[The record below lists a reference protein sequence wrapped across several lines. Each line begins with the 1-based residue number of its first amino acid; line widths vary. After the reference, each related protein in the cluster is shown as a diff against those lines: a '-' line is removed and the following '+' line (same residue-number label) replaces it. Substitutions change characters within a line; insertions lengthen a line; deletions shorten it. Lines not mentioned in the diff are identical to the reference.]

1 MILAATGT
9 GVVLLEL
16 GAIILVLGVLGRLAG
31 RVGLSPVP
39 LYLCV
44 GLLLGDDAPLDLGA
58 SAEFIETAA
67 AIGVALL
74 LFLLGLEYTADE
86 LFSTLRAQAP
96 AGAVDLVLNFTPG
109 LLAGLMLGWSP
120 LAAFVLGG
128 VTYIS
133 SSGIIAKLLGD
144 LNRLGNRETPVI
156 LSILVIEDLVM
167 AFYLPLTA
175 GLLAGG
181 SAIATGT
188 SVLTAAVVV
197 LVVMAGARWLGPA
210 FSRLVLSESSEVLLF
225 TVLGLTL
232 VIAGI
237 AEELQVSAAVGAFL
251 VGIALSGPAAE
262 RSEPLLLPLRD
273 LFAAS
278 FFVFFGLQI
287 DLGAVPGALPVAV
300 ALAVVTAT
308 TKLYTGWWAARRA
321 GVGTRGRWR
330 AGATLV
336 ARGEFSVIIAGL
348 AAVEGVNDDLP
359 AVTAA
364 YVLVLAVAGP
374 IAARVIDP
382 ILARRSRS
390 ADSREVAH
398 RDSR

>member
-1 MILAATGT
+1 VILAATGT

-16 GAIILVLGVLGRLAG
+16 GAIILVLGILGRLAG
-31 RVGLSPVP
+31 RVRLSPVP
-39 LYLCV
+39 LYLGV
-44 GLLLGDDAPLDLGA
+44 GLLLGPDAPLDLGA

-96 AGAVDLVLNFTPG
+96 AGAVDLALNFVPG
-109 LLAGLMLGWSP
+109 LLAGLLLGWSP
-120 LAAFVLGG
+120 LEAFVLGG

-144 LNRLGNRETPVI
+144 LGRLGNRETPVI

-181 SAIATGT
+181 SALATGT
-188 SVLTAAVVV
+188 SVVVAVVV
-197 LVVMAGARWLGPA
+197 VIAVMVGVRWLGPA

-232 VIAGI
+232 FIAGL

-262 RSEPLLLPLRD
+262 RAEPLLLPLRD

-287 DLGAVPGALPVAV
+287 DLGGVPGALPVAA
-300 ALAVVTAT
+300 ALAVVTAA
-308 TKLYTGWWAARRA
+308 TKLFTGWWAAGRA
-321 GVGTRGRWR
+321 GVGRRGRWR
-330 AGATLV
+330 AGATLIP
-336 ARGEFSVIIAGL
+336 RGEFSVIIAGL
-348 AAVEGVNDDLP
+348 AAVEGVGDDLA

-364 YVLVLAVAGP
+364 YVLILAVAGP
-374 IAARVIDP
+374 VAARVIDP
-382 ILARRSRS
+382 LLARS
-390 ADSREVAH
+390 APAAGSPGT
-398 RDSR
+398 

>member
-1 MILAATGT
+1 
-9 GVVLLEL
+9 
-16 GAIILVLGVLGRLAG
+16 
-31 RVGLSPVP
+31 
-39 LYLCV
+39 
-44 GLLLGDDAPLDLGA
+44 
-58 SAEFIETAA
+58 
-67 AIGVALL
+67 
-74 LFLLGLEYTADE
+74 
-86 LFSTLRAQAP
+86 
-96 AGAVDLVLNFTPG
+96 
-109 LLAGLMLGWSP
+109 
-120 LAAFVLGG
+120 

-144 LNRLGNRETPVI
+144 LGRLGNRETPVI

-181 SAIATGT
+181 SALATGT
-188 SVLTAAVVV
+188 SVLTAAIVVV
-197 LVVMAGARWLGPA
+197 AVMAGARWLGPA
-210 FSRLVLSESSEVLLF
+210 FSRLVLTDSSEVLLF

-287 DLGAVPGALPVAV
+287 DLSAVPSALPVAA
-300 ALAVVTAT
+300 ALAAVTAA
-308 TKLYTGWWAARRA
+308 TKVGTGWWAAGRA
-321 GVGTRGRWR
+321 GVGRRGRWR

-348 AAVEGVNDDLP
+348 AAVEGVGDDLA

-364 YVLVLAVAGP
+364 YVLILAVAGP
-374 IAARVIDP
+374 IAARVVDP
-382 ILARRSRS
+382 ILARPAR
-390 ADSREVAH
+390 VAPH
-398 RDSR
+398 AEG

>member
-1 MILAATGT
+1 
-9 GVVLLEL
+9 
-16 GAIILVLGVLGRLAG
+16 
-31 RVGLSPVP
+31 
-39 LYLCV
+39 
-44 GLLLGDDAPLDLGA
+44 
-58 SAEFIETAA
+58 
-67 AIGVALL
+67 
-74 LFLLGLEYTADE
+74 
-86 LFSTLRAQAP
+86 
-96 AGAVDLVLNFTPG
+96 
-109 LLAGLMLGWSP
+109 
-120 LAAFVLGG
+120 

-144 LNRLGNRETPVI
+144 LGRLGNRETPVI

-181 SAIATGT
+181 SALATGT
-188 SVLTAAVVV
+188 SVLTAAIVVV
-197 LVVMAGARWLGPA
+197 AVMAGARWLGP
-210 FSRLVLSESSEVLLF
+210 
-225 TVLGLTL
+225 
-232 VIAGI
+232 

-287 DLGAVPGALPVAV
+287 DLSAVPSALPVAA
-300 ALAVVTAT
+300 ALAAVTAA
-308 TKLYTGWWAARRA
+308 TKVGTGWWAAGRA
-321 GVGTRGRWR
+321 GVGRRGRWR

-348 AAVEGVNDDLP
+348 AAVEGVGDDLA

-364 YVLVLAVAGP
+364 YVLILAVAGP
-374 IAARVIDP
+374 IAARVVDP
-382 ILARRSRS
+382 ILARPAR
-390 ADSREVAH
+390 VAPH
-398 RDSR
+398 AEG

>member
-1 MILAATGT
+1 VILAATGT

-16 GAIILVLGVLGRLAG
+16 GAIFLVLGILGRLAG

-39 LYLCV
+39 LYLGV
-44 GLLLGDDAPLDLGA
+44 GLLLGEDAPLDLGA

-74 LFLLGLEYTADE
+74 LFLIGLEYSADE

-96 AGAVDLVLNFTPG
+96 AGAVDLALNFTPG
-109 LLAGLMLGWSP
+109 LLAGLLLGWSP
-120 LAAFVLGG
+120 LASFVLGG

-144 LNRLGNRETPVI
+144 LGRLGNRETPVI

-181 SAIATGT
+181 SAVATGT
-188 SVLTAAVVV
+188 SVLTAVVV
-197 LVVMAGARWLGPA
+197 VVVVMAGARWLGPA
-210 FSRLVLSESSEVLLF
+210 FSRLILTESSEVLLF

-262 RSEPLLLPLRD
+262 RAEPLLLPLRD

-287 DLGAVPGALPVAV
+287 DLGAVPSALPVAAV
-300 ALAVVTAT
+300 LAAVTAA
-308 TKLYTGWWAARRA
+308 TKVFTGWWAAGRA
-321 GVGTRGRWR
+321 GIGRRGRWR
-330 AGATLV
+330 AGVTLV

-348 AAVEGVNDDLP
+348 AAVEGVGDDLA

-364 YVLVLAVAGP
+364 YVLILAVAGP
-374 IAARVIDP
+374 VAARVIEP
-382 ILARRSRS
+382 ILARPGRVVPH
-390 ADSREVAH
+390 AGG
-398 RDSR
+398 

>member
-16 GAIILVLGVLGRLAG
+16 GAIILALGVLGRLAG
-31 RVGLSPVP
+31 RVRLSPVP
-39 LYLCV
+39 LYLGV
-44 GLLLGDDAPLDLGA
+44 GLLLGEDAPLDLGA
-58 SAEFIETAA
+58 SAEFIETGA

-74 LFLLGLEYTADE
+74 LFLIGLEYSADE

-96 AGAVDLVLNFTPG
+96 AGAVDLALNFTPG
-109 LLAGLMLGWSP
+109 LLGGLLLGWSP
-120 LAAFVLGG
+120 LASFVLGG

-144 LNRLGNRETPVI
+144 LGRLGNRETPVV

-181 SAIATGT
+181 SAVATGT
-188 SVLTAAVVV
+188 SVLTAVVV
-197 LVVMAGARWLGPA
+197 VVVVMAGARWLGPA
-210 FSRLVLSESSEVLLF
+210 FSRLILTESSEVLLF

-237 AEELQVSAAVGAFL
+237 AEELLVSAAVGAFL

-262 RSEPLLLPLRD
+262 RAEPLLLPLRD

-287 DLGAVPGALPVAV
+287 DLGAVPSVLPVA
-300 ALAVVTAT
+300 ALLAAVTAA
-308 TKLYTGWWAARRA
+308 TKVFTGWWAAGRA
-321 GVGTRGRWR
+321 GIGRRGRWR
-330 AGATLV
+330 AGVTLI

-348 AAVEGVNDDLP
+348 ATVEGVGDDLA

-364 YVLVLAVAGP
+364 YVLILAVAGP
-374 IAARVIDP
+374 VAARVIEP
-382 ILARRSRS
+382 ILARPGR
-390 ADSREVAH
+390 VVPH
-398 RDSR
+398 TGG

>member
-1 MILAATGT
+1 VILAATGT

-16 GAIILVLGVLGRLAG
+16 GAIILVLGILGRLAG
-31 RVGLSPVP
+31 RVRLSPVP
-39 LYLCV
+39 LYLGV
-44 GLLLGDDAPLDLGA
+44 GLLLGEDAPLDLGA
-58 SAEFIETAA
+58 SADFIETAA

-74 LFLLGLEYTADE
+74 LFLLGLEYSADE

-109 LLAGLMLGWSP
+109 LLGGLLLGWSP
-120 LAAFVLGG
+120 LEAFVLGG

-144 LNRLGNRETPVI
+144 LGRLGNRETPVI

-181 SAIATGT
+181 SALATGT
-188 SVLTAAVVV
+188 SVLTAVVV
-197 LVVMAGARWLGPA
+197 VIVVMAGARWLGPA
-210 FSRLVLSESSEVLLF
+210 FSRLVLTESSEVLLF

-287 DLGAVPGALPVAV
+287 DLGAVPAALPVA
-300 ALAVVTAT
+300 AGLATVTAV
-308 TKLYTGWWAARRA
+308 TKLVTGWWAAGRA
-321 GVGTRGRWR
+321 GIGRRGRWR

-364 YVLVLAVAGP
+364 YVLVLAIAGP
-374 IAARVIDP
+374 VAARVVDP
-382 ILARRSRS
+382 ILARPGR
-390 ADSREVAH
+390 VAP
-398 RDSR
+398 DPT

>member
-1 MILAATGT
+1 MILAATGS

-16 GAIILVLGVLGRLAG
+16 GAIILVLGILGRMAG

-39 LYLCV
+39 LYLAV
-44 GLLLGDDAPLDLGA
+44 GLMLGDDAPLDLGA

-74 LFLLGLEYTADE
+74 LFLLGLEYSADQ

-96 AGAVDLVLNFTPG
+96 AGAVDLALNFTPG
-109 LLAGLMLGWSP
+109 LLAGLLLGWSP
-120 LAAFVLGG
+120 LESFVLGG

-144 LNRLGNRETPVI
+144 LGRLGNRETPVI

-181 SAIATGT
+181 SALATGT
-188 SVLTAAVVV
+188 SVVTAVVV
-197 LVVMAGARWLGPA
+197 VVVVMIAARWLGPA
-210 FSRLVLSESSEVLLF
+210 FSRLVLTDSSEVLLF

-232 VIAGI
+232 LIAGL

-262 RSEPLLLPLRD
+262 RAEPLLLPLRD
-273 LFAAS
+273 LFAAA

-287 DLGAVPGALPVAV
+287 DLGAVPAALPVAA
-300 ALAVVTAT
+300 ALAVVTSAT
-308 TKLYTGWWAARRA
+308 KVFTGWWAAGRA
-321 GVGTRGRWR
+321 GIGRRGRWR

-348 AAVEGVNDDLP
+348 AAVEGVGDDLA

-364 YVLVLAVAGP
+364 YVLILAVVGP
-374 IAARVIDP
+374 VAARVVDP
-382 ILARRSRS
+382 VLARR
-390 ADSREVAH
+390 
-398 RDSR
+398 